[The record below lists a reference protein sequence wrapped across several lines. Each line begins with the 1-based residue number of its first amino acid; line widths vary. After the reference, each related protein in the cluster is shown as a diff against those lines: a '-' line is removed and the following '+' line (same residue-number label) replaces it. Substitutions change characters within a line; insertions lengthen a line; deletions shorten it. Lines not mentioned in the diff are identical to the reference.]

1 MPGRSARAGA
11 TSIEFALVGSIFF
24 MLVMGIFEI
33 GRAFMVQH
41 LLTNAARTGCRV
53 GVLQGQS
60 SAQITAAVNNT
71 LSAQGVSGD
80 GVTVQVND
88 GSTDASA
95 ANSGD
100 EITVK
105 VSVPVSSISWIPGT
119 NYIAGSLYLNSQYT
133 LRRE

>member
-1 MPGRSARAGA
+1 
-11 TSIEFALVGSIFF
+11 
-24 MLVMGIFEI
+24 
-33 GRAFMVQH
+33 
-41 LLTNAARTGCRV
+41 V